1 MTHDPASRN
10 EFEAT
15 PDEALGQLLREH
27 LAPGNHADFTARVRL
42 LVAAEPSTSWE
53 VLARWA
59 RPGVAAAAGIL
70 LALTLLFGLA
80 KPAPA
85 DMTLAD
91 AAQAAGVPSLLLA
104 DAPTTDAM
112 LAAVV
117 GDE

>member
-1 MTHDPASRN
+1 MTHDPASRS

-15 PDEALGQLLREH
+15 PDDALGGLLREH
-27 LAPGNHADFTARVRL
+27 FAATGHAAFAARVRAAI
-42 LVAAEPSTSWE
+42 AAEPATSWD

-80 KPAPA
+80 RPAPS
-85 DMTLAD
+85 DTTLAD
-91 AAQAAGVPSLLLA
+91 AATAAGVPSVLLA
-104 DAPTTDAM
+104 EAPSTDAM